1 MLDNIMRILESA
13 LYVTDLA
20 VAETFYNQL
29 LGTTPYRN
37 EAGRH
42 IFYRLDGQVLLLF
55 NADETIK
62 PSDFPIPAHG
72 AHGQGHV
79 CFSSEPIAIQD
90 WRKRLAELG
99 IDIES
104 DYTWENGAQSLYFR
118 DPSKN
123 SLEIAEPKLWE
134 FD

>member
-1 MLDNIMRILESA
+1 MRILESA

-20 VAETFYNQL
+20 AAETFYNRL
-29 LGTTPYRN
+29 LGATPYRN

-62 PSDFPIPAHG
+62 PSDIPIPAHG

-79 CFSSEPIAIQD
+79 CVFIRTHRHPGVAPTIGGP
-90 WRKRLAELG
+90 RNR
-99 IDIES
+99 
-104 DYTWENGAQSLYFR
+104 Y
-118 DPSKN
+118 
-123 SLEIAEPKLWE
+123 
-134 FD
+134 

>member
-1 MLDNIMRILESA
+1 MRILESA
-13 LYVTDLA
+13 LYVTHLA
-20 VAETFYNQL
+20 AAETFYNRL

-42 IFYRLDGQVLLLF
+42 IFYRLDDQVLLLF

-79 CFSSEPIAIQD
+79 CFSSEPIGIQD
-90 WRKRLAELG
+90 WRKRLAQLG
-99 IDIES
+99 IDIEFY
-104 DYTWENGAQSLYFR
+104 YTWENGAQSLYFR
-118 DPSKN
+118 DPSNN